1 MKQVVYRRRMES
13 SAINQ
18 RVPRLVIA
26 KRHTT
31 SLIDAC
37 RSTHQQPANINNM
50 NANWTLSAR
59 HTTRSGAV
67 QQFRSIQHMSNFT
80 ITPHTTRTQH
90 TRDRPAGAERGRHN
104 DLCLHVNQ
112 YVPKDNPS
120 PKAGDVTLIGA
131 HANGFPKELYEPFWD
146 DLYERLRAKGRG
158 VRGIWIADIA
168 SQGQSGILNEEILG
182 PDGKLFLSTTHSSQ
196 SRDQS
201 WLTSRVD
208 LDSKLER
215 PRPRPPAPHPHI
227 PGRYAAPHHWSR
239 AQRRGI
245 ALDAPLPPAP
255 APPHKPSPRRPHHP
269 TRSENPQNPR
279 QTLHSTARHLAFAES
294 SSLKFQEKQI
304 LPDLG

>member
-104 DLCLHVNQ
+104 DLRLHVNQ
-112 YVPKDNPS
+112 YVPKDNPN
-120 PKAGDVTLIGA
+120 PKVGDVTLIGA

-182 PDGKLFLSTTHSSQ
+182 PDGKLFLSFINRVEIHVDVSMDRSLMADNETQQQPAGTTTAATSCTSSTHSKTTC
-196 SRDQS
+196 R
-201 WLTSRVD
+201 T
-208 LDSKLER
+208 
-215 PRPRPPAPHPHI
+215 
-227 PGRYAAPHHWSR
+227 
-239 AQRRGI
+239 
-245 ALDAPLPPAP
+245 
-255 APPHKPSPRRPHHP
+255 PS
-269 TRSENPQNPR
+269 S
-279 QTLHSTARHLAFAES
+279 A
-294 SSLKFQEKQI
+294 
-304 LPDLG
+304 